1 MLTVS
6 IQWKTPP
13 HLNSNKKITLSPE
26 FISTQLNTCVCVANN
41 NAYEDDDDDKGDDDD
56 DN

>member
-1 MLTVS
+1 MLTIS